1 MYAGYVVQLHACDN
15 SYNSR
20 TTLRICFYFDDAAFY
35 LFWVSVVTKDDIASM
50 GSDGARLITAA
61 SDGDKATLNSLL
73 KAGVNVNSRDWDN
86 LTPLLAA
93 ANQNRL
99 DMETGSA
106 SCRESVCTSV

>member
-1 MYAGYVVQLHACDN
+1 
-15 SYNSR
+15 
-20 TTLRICFYFDDAAFY
+20 
-35 LFWVSVVTKDDIASM
+35 M

-73 KAGVNVNSRDWDN
+73 KSGVDVNSRDWDE

-99 DMETGSA
+99 DMA
-106 SCRESVCTSV
+106 SLLIQKGAEITHKE